1 MNASASQPVSRQG
14 LWLVVLLLAAAGL
27 QACAH
32 PISEGLRRQADPEL
46 TFTRL
51 LENPD
56 QYIGKTFVLGGTI
69 VATRNLETGSEIEV
83 VQKELSSFGEPGL
96 SDDTGGRFI
105 FVHPGYLEATIFK
118 KGRSITGA
126 GKVLGSRMGKVGER
140 EYRFPL
146 IGVEEIKLWEEYTPY
161 PYYYPYGY
169 PYYYPF
175 HSPFYYP
182 SHRRHYYD

>member
-1 MNASASQPVSRQG
+1 MKIPSLRPLALPWLYG
-14 LWLVVLLLAAAGL
+14 LILAAVGL

-32 PISEGLRRQADPEL
+32 PISEGLRRRADPEL
-46 TFTRL
+46 TFARL

-56 QYIGKTFVLGGTI
+56 LYRGKTLVLGGTI
-69 VATRNLETGSEIEV
+69 VATRNLERGSEIEV
-83 VQKELSSFGEPGL
+83 VQKELSSFGEPSL

-105 FVHPGYLEATIFK
+105 FVHPGYLEATVFS
-118 KGRSITGA
+118 KGRSVTGA
-126 GKVLGSRMGKVGER
+126 GKVLGSRVGKVGDR

-146 IGVEEIKLWEEYTPY
+146 IEIEELKLWEEYPAY

-169 PYYYPF
+169 PYFHPF

-182 SHRRHYYD
+182 PHHRHYVY